1 MKLPEAREQ
10 FIQAWGALGTSWGI
24 NKAMA
29 QIQAILLISPDPLS
43 TEEIMEQLNISRGNA
58 NMNIRALVDW
68 GIVHK
73 VYKAGE
79 RKDFFTSEKD
89 IWELARQVAG
99 ERKRRELDPVL
110 KMLTQVSM
118 VEDDQSKEVK
128 EFKKMTAAI
137 EKFGKKAASTLDT
150 FVKADQHWFFGL
162 FSRKKK

>member
-10 FIQAWGALGTSWGI
+10 FIQAWGAHGTSWGI

-29 QIQAILLISPDPLS
+29 QIQALLLIAPEPLS
-43 TEEIMEQLNISRGNA
+43 TEDIMEQLNISRGNA
-58 NMNIRALVDW
+58 NMNIRALIDW

-110 KMLTQVSM
+110 KMLDQVAK
-118 VEDDQSKEVK
+118 VEEDQSKEVK
-128 EFKKMTAAI
+128 EFKKVTREI
-137 EKFGKKAASTLDT
+137 EKFSHKAASTLDM

-162 FSRKKK
+162 FTRKRK